1 MHANHLATAARYL
14 DFLIKHGDT
23 SKEIN
28 TILVRNSLELAH
40 SRNATAAEVDGFKS
54 LIISCKY
61 YDCNEILALID
72 KLKFPIQTVHLYSKL
87 GMHKLGLEILVQF
100 GVDKSEQ
107 YCKIE
112 YNQYDRTANY
122 LYDTLYELL
131 VSQKKLS
138 QKELLTYLNRNAYFM
153 TLAPYDDLDSTQTLS
168 RMSIFL
174 IQRIRHYQYQSNSIK
189 IRNSFLTILAL
200 AVS

>member
-1 MHANHLATAARYL
+1 MHSNHLPTALRYL

-28 TILVRNSLELAH
+28 TILVRNSLELAY
-40 SRNATAAEVDGFKS
+40 SSNATSAEVDGFKS

-61 YDCNEILALID
+61 YDFNEILALID
-72 KLKFPIQTVHLYSKL
+72 KLKFPIETVHLYSKL
-87 GMHKLGLEILVQF
+87 GMHKRGLEILVQF
-100 GVDKSEQ
+100 GLDKSEQ

-112 YNQYDRTANY
+112 YNQYDRSANY
-122 LYDTLYELL
+122 LYDTLFELL
-131 VSQKKLS
+131 VSQNKLS
-138 QKELLTYLNRNAYFM
+138 QEELLAYLNRNAYFM
-153 TLAPYDDLDSTQTLS
+153 TLAPYDDLDSNQTLS
-168 RMSIFL
+168 RMSSFL
-174 IQRIRHYQYQSNSIK
+174 IQRIRRHRYQSNSIT